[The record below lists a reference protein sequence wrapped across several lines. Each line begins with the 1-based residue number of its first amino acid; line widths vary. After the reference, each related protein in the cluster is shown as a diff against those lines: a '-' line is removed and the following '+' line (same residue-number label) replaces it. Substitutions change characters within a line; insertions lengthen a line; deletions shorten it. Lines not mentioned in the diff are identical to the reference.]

1 MSEYIV
7 GHALRKLAREKP
19 LLSAL
24 LWRLDYGMVWLLISV
39 FRVLP
44 IDKASRLGG
53 WVGKRLG
60 RWMERKSGL
69 YRDNLAIACPEASAA
84 ELDTM
89 VSKSWGNAG
98 RVLAE
103 YPHLDTI
110 LQDPQRLEIVI
121 REPVATYTNPEHPCV
136 IVTAHLSNWEVVC
149 SAMARLGIPNAS
161 LYSPPK
167 NPYLDKMLLDSRAA
181 LNCQLL
187 PRDNSARLLMRAL
200 KQGRTAA
207 MVMDRRIDEGKS
219 VRFFGVDKPATIL
232 PAKLAL
238 KHHCDLVPVQVE
250 RLKDAHFRVTFHPP
264 LRATNP
270 AASEDEQALDLT
282 QQIHHHFEDWIRAE
296 PSAWF
301 CSQRIWPKRKLSST
315 HRADKGPDIDSYAA

>member
-1 MSEYIV
+1 MSEYII
-7 GHALRKLAREKP
+7 GHALRNLARDKP
-19 LLSAL
+19 LLSKL
-24 LWRLDYGMVWLLISV
+24 LWRLDYGMIWSLITL

-44 IDKASRLGG
+44 IDTASRLGG
-53 WVGKRLG
+53 RVGALLG

-69 YRDNLAIACPEASAA
+69 YRANLAVACPDTGVA
-84 ELDTM
+84 ELDAM
-89 VSKSWGNAG
+89 VTKAWGNAG

-121 REPVATYTNPEHPCV
+121 REPIVTYTNPEQPCV

-167 NPYLDKMLLDSRAA
+167 NPYLDKMLLESRGA

-219 VRFFGVDKPATIL
+219 VRFFGVDKPATVL

-250 RLKDAHFRVTFHPP
+250 RLQDAHFRVTFHPP
-264 LRATNP
+264 LRP
-270 AASEDEQALDLT
+270 ADPTAGKEEQALDLT

-301 CSQRIWPKRKLSST
+301 CSQRIWPRRKLT
-315 HRADKGPDIDSYAA
+315 PTDKADTGPDIDSYAA